1 VPFHRT
7 RAFIALGVI
16 AVLAAGACS
25 SSSKAKPAAGSTPG
39 TTTASGGT
47 GASGVT
53 APSTVN
59 IGYVTD
65 MQVPDPDIFYEI
77 EGNSV
82 MTNVYEG
89 LVQYGNNT
97 TKIVP
102 SLADSWTVSPDGLT
116 YTFKLHAGVAF
127 HDGSGTMT
135 SADVEASFKRRKALG
150 TTSQPGYMVAPIASY
165 ETPDPLTFTVHLS
178 QPVSAFLDY
187 LAAPYSPKVEDA
199 AGLAKNAGSD
209 MDQTYL
215 KTHDLGTGPFTI
227 SEFVPGDHYTLTS
240 FPQYWQGNP
249 QVKEIHISILP
260 DISTQQLELKGGQ
273 LQMIIHG
280 LSKDDVKSYE
290 NNPKFQVQRFVANFK
305 TWVMVNENKGV
316 FKDQAL
322 RTALRSAI
330 NRQQIIDQVYGSDA
344 ALSTQFYPTGELP
357 AGLATDSPTYDPTLL
372 AKAVS
377 AMTGSKKVDLAYSS
391 DDARN
396 QRDAEIIQTE
406 LQAAGL
412 DATTRGIP
420 IAQVFDLPNHPD
432 QAPDL
437 LLTTV
442 NPDASHP
449 DTWARIFTYTND
461 GTNGTLNWLKCSVP
475 AADKQMDAGLAATT
489 TADVQA
495 DYGKAG
501 DLEVASGCFD
511 SIADVKDVI
520 VAQAGYSNWVHQP
533 PALFTVR
540 MGALKLSGG

>member
-1 VPFHRT
+1 VPISRT
-7 RAFIALGVI
+7 RALVALGVT
-16 AVLAAGACS
+16 AALAGGACS
-25 SSSKAKPAAGSTPG
+25 SSTKSATSTSPTKG
-39 TTTASGGT
+39 TA
-47 GASGVT
+47 ASGVT

-59 IGYVTD
+59 LGYVAD

-82 MTNVYEG
+82 VTNVYEG

-102 SLADSWTVSPDGLT
+102 ALADSWTVSSDGLT
-116 YTFKLHAGVAF
+116 YTFKLHPNVAF
-127 HDGSGTMT
+127 HDGTGTMT
-135 SADVEASFKRRKALG
+135 SADVVASFKRRAALG

-165 ETPDPLTFTVHLS
+165 ETPDALMFVVHLKS
-178 QPVSAFLDY
+178 SVSAFLDY

-209 MDQTYL
+209 LDQTFL
-215 KTHDLGTGPFTI
+215 KTHDLGTGPFTM
-227 SEFVPGDHYTLTS
+227 SEFIPGDHYTLTA
-240 FPQYWQGNP
+240 FPGYWGGKP
-249 QVKEIHISILP
+249 QVTQIHISILP

-280 LSKDDVKSYE
+280 LSKDDVKSFE
-290 NNPKFQVQRFVANFK
+290 NNSKFQVQRFVANFK
-305 TWVMVNENKGV
+305 TWLMVNQNKGI
-316 FKDQAL
+316 FKDQAM
-322 RTALRSAI
+322 RVALRSAI
-330 NRQQIIDQVYGSDA
+330 NRQQIIDQVYASDA
-344 ALSTQFYPTGELP
+344 TLSTQLYPTGELP
-357 AGLATDSPTYDPTLL
+357 AGLATDSPKYDPSLL

-377 AMTGSKKVDLAYSS
+377 RLTGSKKVDLAYSS

-406 LQAAGL
+406 LQSAGL
-412 DATTRGIP
+412 NATTRGIP
-420 IAQVFDLPNHPD
+420 IAQVFDLPNHAD

-437 LLTTV
+437 LLSTV

-475 AADKQMDAGLAATT
+475 AADKEMDLGLGATT
-489 TADVQA
+489 TAEVQA
-495 DYGKAG
+495 HYGKAG
-501 DLEVASGCFD
+501 DAQVANGCFD

-540 MGALKLSGG
+540 FGALKLSGG